1 PDGVERGRTK
11 SVDPR
16 CDGIFVPDADP
27 LSKTSP
33 VHIDTDGDGVIDGR
47 EDRNRDGKVD
57 PNEMDPE
64 KWDTDGDGLS
74 DGEEDV
80 NGNGRQDGDE
90 TDPLNKD
97 SDGDGAND
105 GVEVNYMRTNPLNP
119 DTDGDGCLDTAE
131 DINQNG
137 VVDAHETNPLDGTD
151 CGAQNVVDTDQD
163 GIPDEVELATGTDPT
178 NPDTDGDGIP
188 DGVEDANKNGVVN
201 AGET

>member
-1 PDGVERGRTK
+1 CDGLSDEEEYTTVYAGGLKTHPGLADTDRDRIPDGVERGRTK

-105 GVEVNYMRTNPLNP
+105 GVEVNYMR
-119 DTDGDGCLDTAE
+119 
-131 DINQNG
+131 
-137 VVDAHETNPLDGTD
+137 
-151 CGAQNVVDTDQD
+151 
-163 GIPDEVELATGTDPT
+163 
-178 NPDTDGDGIP
+178 
-188 DGVEDANKNGVVN
+188 
-201 AGET
+201 